1 MAVINKIIRLMGNGA
16 DNGFESYYTALARRQ
31 GGPNANEARRDYEQ
45 IRHILDKAFI
55 IG

>member
-1 MAVINKIIRLMGNGA
+1 MAVINKIMRLVGSGT

-31 GGPNANEARRDYEQ
+31 GGPNASEARRDYER